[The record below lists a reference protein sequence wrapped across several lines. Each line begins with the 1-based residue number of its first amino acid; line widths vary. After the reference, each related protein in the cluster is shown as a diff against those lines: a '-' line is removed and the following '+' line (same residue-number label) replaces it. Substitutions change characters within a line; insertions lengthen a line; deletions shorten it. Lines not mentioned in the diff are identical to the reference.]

1 MNPNLASILYFF
13 IDLCLLRRAPQ
24 DLPGSPL
31 LLGLVLVAAFA
42 SSVLVSVT
50 AGAGLVLAMVQAVL
64 DLALLLVVLHT
75 AMRMLDRLP
84 RFLQTATAVA
94 GADTLIG
101 LVALLPLMLVG
112 PAGETGGA
120 PGAMTILAGVLFLV
134 LVVWSILVSAHILR
148 HAFDI
153 TLGQG
158 AFVAV
163 AYDLIAF
170 VLVGGLIETPTS

>member
-1 MNPNLASILYFF
+1 LVSILYFF

-24 DLPGSPL
+24 DLPGSPV

-42 SSVLVSVT
+42 SSALVSVS
-50 AGAGLVLAMVQAVL
+50 AGAGLALALIQAAL
-64 DLALLLVVLHT
+64 DLALLMVVLHT

-84 RFLQTATAVA
+84 RFLQTATAMA
-94 GADTLIG
+94 GADALIG
-101 LVALLPLMLVG
+101 LVALLPLMLAG
-112 PAGETGGA
+112 PVVESGGA
-120 PGAMTILAGVLFLV
+120 PGATTILAGLLFLV

-158 AFVAV
+158 AFIAV